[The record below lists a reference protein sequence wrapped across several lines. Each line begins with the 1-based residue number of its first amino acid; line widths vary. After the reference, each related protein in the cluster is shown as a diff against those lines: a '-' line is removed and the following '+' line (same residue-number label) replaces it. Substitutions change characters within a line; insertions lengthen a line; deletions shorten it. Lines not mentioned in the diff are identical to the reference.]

1 MVTQPST
8 RRLKKDFS
16 NTIKSVNDFI
26 TTNKQNITSAKNIH
40 EEPMI
45 EKLNFFCKQLT
56 DYGDTGPENDENDK
70 LIEQYEEI
78 KTEAKAMLIRLQQ
91 VISKKRAE
99 QKEKQLE
106 KGGKENKKGKKK
118 NNWRWNK
125 ETERNKW
132 R

>member
-26 TTNKQNITSAKNIH
+26 TTNEQNITSAKNIH

-70 LIEQYEEI
+70 LNDQ
-78 KTEAKAMLIRLQQ
+78 KTMKMTNLQ
-91 VISKKRAE
+91 
-99 QKEKQLE
+99 
-106 KGGKENKKGKKK
+106 NNMKKK
-118 NNWRWNK
+118 K
-125 ETERNKW
+125 QKPKQC
-132 R
+132 

>member
-1 MVTQPST
+1 
-8 RRLKKDFS
+8 
-16 NTIKSVNDFI
+16 
-26 TTNKQNITSAKNIH
+26 
-40 EEPMI
+40 
-45 EKLNFFCKQLT
+45 
-56 DYGDTGPENDENDK
+56 
-70 LIEQYEEI
+70 
-78 KTEAKAMLIRLQQ
+78 MLIRLQQ

-106 KGGKENKKGKKK
+106 KGGKEKKKGKKK